1 MHVCIPFH
9 VYETFFCVMCLVD
22 ASSSCNRACDGFLM
36 RGSVWQVKCSY
47 RFYFSWLA
55 LPVSTLFLLTSV
67 SIRLIS
73 PRQTVKDRGGTYRAL
88 PAPISCLPP
97 PLHHQITAK
106 NKFYFVELPW
116 SNWRKKT
123 ILQNCK
129 IFPRAA
135 MMQLLKT
142 TLPPLLFSMAALSRK
157 NWWKFQ

>member
-1 MHVCIPFH
+1 MKIARAEQEKIFLISHTLDFIFKVFCGKICRGCMHVCIPFH

-73 PRQTVKDRGGTYRAL
+73 PRLTVKDRGGHLQGITSSHILSATT
-88 PAPISCLPP
+88 SPP
-97 PLHHQITAK
+97 SNHCEEQVLLCWATMIK
-106 NKFYFVELPW
+106 LEKENNSSEL
-116 SNWRKKT
+116 
-123 ILQNCK
+123 
-129 IFPRAA
+129 
-135 MMQLLKT
+135 
-142 TLPPLLFSMAALSRK
+142 
-157 NWWKFQ
+157 